1 MRGGSQKYWSWV
13 WHTFWPAPK
22 VVDLVTD
29 PGGHAKACAVLY
41 HLIISASISTRKAI
55 CLAYQHQVLIL
66 PVEEL
71 LLPLKW
77 FHFLMNF
84 SQRMWQA
91 QYQFMHFPVY
101 HCVGGNNTPL
111 YIIVWINCRTPNRI
125 HIVQIHIDSF
135 ESFIS
140 LIWKRTLS
148 IDHKAA
154 VASPERPSFG
164 HTKAGDIKKGL
175 WKNIWVYPSNPPPAL
190 QLYM

>member
-13 WHTFWPAPK
+13 WHTFWPA
-22 VVDLVTD
+22 
-29 PGGHAKACAVLY
+29 KACAVLY
-41 HLIISASISTRKAI
+41 NLIKSISASISTRKAI

-101 HCVGGNNTPL
+101 HFVGGNNTPL

-125 HIVQIHIDSF
+125 HFVQIHIDSF

-148 IDHKAA
+148 VDHKAA

-164 HTKAGDIKKGL
+164 HTKAGDIKERL
-175 WKNIWVYPSNPPPAL
+175 RKNIWVYPNNPPPAL